1 MSIVR
6 RFKFLWREIPWMSR
20 RPGVLMYFF
29 FFWNERLTAAGHVLS
44 VFLLFS
50 LFVLWVPGFYLVKFF
65 LFLCCGFL
73 IFPLFTLI
81 LAKETSVSSVR
92 VDPVKEGDI
101 AEISAVVY
109 SKKLCHAVKLASF
122 RMHPSLKYL
131 PEENWK
137 RVASG
142 QSLEFRTQ
150 VQTFR
155 RGAFPLPYIAAT
167 FGDPLGVASISRR
180 AEGEYELLV
189 FPRVMKLRE
198 FRFLTSGKSGLAFAP
213 YLTSTFQRGLDFIGV
228 REYREGDSLR
238 DLHHGAFARYGRPFT
253 KEFAA
258 ERGEGIVLLLD
269 LACADLLSKT
279 RVENAVRLCAGI
291 ASYLATRNLLGR
303 FFIGNREIPLENAK
317 IIPTVLSA
325 LARAPYPELNK
336 PFPKPSLWSPAAR
349 PMTPVLS
356 VSVLPLESPL
366 ITKQIV
372 VSETAFREDDILSLV
387 LNDEREV
394 SL

>member
-1 MSIVR
+1 MSLAR
-6 RFKFLWREIPWMSR
+6 RIKFIWREIPWFSR
-20 RPGVLMYFF
+20 RPGILMYFF

-65 LFLCCGFL
+65 LFLCSAFL
-73 IFPLFTLI
+73 IFPLFSLTPPRH
-81 LAKETSVSSVR
+81 ASVFSVR
-92 VDPVKEGDI
+92 VEPVKEGDV
-101 AEISAVVY
+101 AEISALVC
-109 SKKLCHAVKLASF
+109 SKKNYPAVKLACF

-131 PEENWK
+131 PGENWERLAK
-137 RVASG
+137 N
-142 QSLEFRTQ
+142 QTLEFRTR
-150 VQTFR
+150 VKTFR

-167 FGDPLGVASISRR
+167 FGDPLGVASISKR
-180 AEGEYELLV
+180 AEGEHELLV
-189 FPRVMKLRE
+189 YPKMIKVRE
-198 FRFLTSGKSGLAFAP
+198 FRFLSSGKSGLAFAP
-213 YLTSTFQRGLDFIGV
+213 YLSSNFQRGLDFVGV

-238 DLHHGAFARYGRPFT
+238 DLHHGAFARYGKPFT

-269 LACADLLSKT
+269 IACSDLLSKT

-291 ASYLATRNLLGR
+291 AKYLTTRNLLGR

-317 IIPTVLSA
+317 IMPTVLSA
-325 LARAPYPELNK
+325 LARAPYPELHK

-356 VSVLPLESPL
+356 VSVFPLESPL
-366 ITKQIV
+366 ITKQIII
-372 VSETAFREDDILSLV
+372 SESLAREDASLSVV
-387 LNDEREV
+387 LNEEMEV